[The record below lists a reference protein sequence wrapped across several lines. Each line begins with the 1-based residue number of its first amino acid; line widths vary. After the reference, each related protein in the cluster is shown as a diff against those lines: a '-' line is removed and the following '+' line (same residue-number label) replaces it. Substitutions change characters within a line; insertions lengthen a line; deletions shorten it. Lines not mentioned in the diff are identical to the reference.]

1 MCYFSQVPLT
11 QTDVKTIL
19 DALMYGGELEMK
31 HSAALATAAT
41 DESGDGKKDI
51 ATRSFLYRIAPRTPS
66 LAFLSRI
73 PCTIV
78 PVSTVAAKFR
88 TSFSDFRVL
97 PLIIGICVFILESE
111 KKPVWRS
118 CLSYRLPLLYCLPR

>member
-1 MCYFSQVPLT
+1 MCYFDQVPLT

-31 HSAALATAAT
+31 HSAALATTAA
-41 DESGDGKKDI
+41 DETGGSGDGKKDI

-78 PVSTVAAKFR
+78 PVSAVTDK
-88 TSFSDFRVL
+88 
-97 PLIIGICVFILESE
+97 
-111 KKPVWRS
+111 
-118 CLSYRLPLLYCLPR
+118 